1 MRWSDGTFIRWNET
15 KLLIDPLESDP
26 VVSDVFISHAHYDHA
41 RAFDFP
47 VQKKYSTRETKE
59 IYESDNSKKIGN
71 WQEARVGR
79 RLKLGEVEVEAHNA
93 GHVLGS
99 AQYEIITPEGTV
111 VYASHLNF
119 QDTLLLRAADVV
131 PCDLLVMEA
140 PYASSPASNPTERQ
154 LVIAGIV
161 KWALKCVE
169 QNRVP
174 LFETDAIGNAQELV
188 RVFNTWTKMPVIV
201 HPRIARINR
210 VYEGSGV
217 GLQYLDASTEE
228 AVRMIQ
234 KSECIVIVPKR
245 FDTSRYG
252 NFRTAY
258 VSSSPPKVTAE
269 GSEFFH
275 LSDEADHK
283 QLLEYVQEARPKAVL
298 TIYGASGL
306 LAEMVSK
313 RFKIPA
319 RSLEAKRTTRKRE
332 SRTLDEVRI
341 ARCQELLLKFFE
353 IPGYTYDK
361 RGLIERAMKEG
372 YRNEEV
378 DEALIRMARNGL
390 LKYVGIVDG
399 YILT

>member
-15 KLLIDPLESDP
+15 KLLFDPLESDTA
-26 VVSDVFISHAHYDHA
+26 VSDVFISHAHYDHA

-47 VQKKYSTRETKE
+47 VQKKYSTKETKE
-59 IYESDNSKKIGN
+59 IYESDSNKRIGN
-71 WQEARVGR
+71 WQEVRFGR
-79 RLKLGEVEVEAHNA
+79 RLKLEQVEVEAHNS

-99 AQYEIITPEGTV
+99 AEYQIITPEGTV

-119 QDTLLLRAADVV
+119 RDTLLLRAADVV

-140 PYASSPASNPTERQ
+140 PYASSPASTAERQ
-154 LVIAGIV
+154 SVIAGIV
-161 KWALKCVE
+161 TWALECIKK
-169 QNRVP
+169 NRVP
-174 LFETDAIGNAQELV
+174 SFETDTIGTAQELV

-210 VYEGSGV
+210 VYESSGV

-228 AVRMIQ
+228 AARMIE
-234 KSECIVIVPKR
+234 KSECIVIVPRR

-258 VSSSPPKVTAE
+258 VSSSPKVTTE
-269 GSEFFH
+269 ESEFFQ
-275 LSDEADHK
+275 LSDEADLN

-298 TIYGASGL
+298 TFYGASRL
-306 LAEMVSK
+306 FAEMVSK

-319 RSLEAKRTTRKRE
+319 RSLEAKRTPRKRE
-332 SRTLDEVRI
+332 SRTLDEVRL
-341 ARCQELLLKFFE
+341 ARCQELLLKSFE

-361 RGLIERAMKEG
+361 RDLITLAMKDG
-372 YRNEEV
+372 YRNEEAE
-378 DEALIRMARNGL
+378 EALIRMTRNGVL
-390 LKYVGIVDG
+390 NYVSIVDG
-399 YILT
+399 YVRM